1 MLHKIPLKKDYLLA
15 LSTLLLLVISYQLAF
30 KKTIEAWQIHKKLK
44 SELAQSADLAVQPA
58 YIERKNNN
66 LSKVLG
72 LYKADTVAFRN
83 NTLNTIA
90 AIAEKENVKL
100 SAVPVQDPLFDHEKF
115 TVQKLSF
122 SGGYFA
128 LTKVFVQ
135 IEKTPG
141 IGRIRSAT
149 YKILNP
155 QQAGGSDRT
164 LSLELYFEIVK

>member
-1 MLHKIPLKKDYLLA
+1 MLDKIPLKKDYILGISA
-15 LSTLLLLVISYQLAF
+15 LLLLVLSYEFAF
-30 KKTIEAWQIHKKLK
+30 KKTIEAWQINKKLK
-44 SELAQSADLAVQPA
+44 SELIQSADLGVQPA

-83 NTLNTIA
+83 NTINTIS

-100 SAVPVQDPLFDHEKF
+100 SGVPLQDPLFYNEKF

-122 SGGYFA
+122 SGRYFD
-128 LTKVFVQ
+128 LTKAFAQ
-135 IEKTPG
+135 IEKTSG

-149 YKILNP
+149 YRILPP
-155 QQAGGSDRT
+155 QQAGGPDKI

>member
-1 MLHKIPLKKDYLLA
+1 MLDKIHIRKDYLLGI
-15 LSTLLLLVISYQLAF
+15 SVLLLLIISYELAF
-30 KKTIEAWQIHKKLK
+30 KKTMEAWQINKKLK
-44 SELAQSADLAVQPA
+44 SELVQAADLGVQPA

-66 LSKVLG
+66 LSKILG

-83 NTLNTIA
+83 NTINTIS
-90 AIAEKENVKL
+90 AIAEKEHVKL
-100 SAVPVQDPLFDHEKF
+100 SNVPLQDPLFDNEKF
-115 TVQKLSF
+115 TLHKLSF

-128 LTKVFVQ
+128 LTKVFAR

-155 QQAGGSDRT
+155 QQTGGSDRT
-164 LSLELYFEIVK
+164 LSLDLFFEIVK